1 MRAFV
6 GVLLAAVALGGALA
20 MHNEITET
28 ASCQGSKA
36 LCRQLTQAFGKNRAT
51 DTPGWVDPVAVV
63 VAVAG
68 VGCGLVL
75 IARQRRLV

>member
-1 MRAFV
+1 MRAFA

-28 ASCQGSKA
+28 TSCSLSRSICK
-36 LCRQLTQAFGKNRAT
+36 QLAQVGADTST
-51 DTPGWVDPVAVV
+51 DTPGWVDPVAVM

-68 VGCGLVL
+68 VGCGGVLV
-75 IARQRRLV
+75 AQQRRLL